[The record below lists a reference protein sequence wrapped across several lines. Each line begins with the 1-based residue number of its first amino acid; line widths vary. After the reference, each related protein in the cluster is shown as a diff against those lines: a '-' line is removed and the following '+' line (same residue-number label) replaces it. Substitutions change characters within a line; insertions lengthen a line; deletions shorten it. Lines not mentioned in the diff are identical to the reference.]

1 MKKSKYRLWLL
12 TKRKEKWGAKKR
24 SPQGEPIDSVSAQ
37 DGRWMFSITIIIIRS
52 KLLNERIYVL
62 ILDDRKNSS
71 ERGRIGASSET
82 MVEEVLTI
90 GVMREDWSKNRGLNG
105 NCGASR
111 MLELCEQVRLCH
123 GKRWRRRWRRVV
135 FHLHLQLQLLL

>member
-1 MKKSKYRLWLL
+1 
-12 TKRKEKWGAKKR
+12 
-24 SPQGEPIDSVSAQ
+24 
-37 DGRWMFSITIIIIRS
+37 MFSITIITIIIIRS

-71 ERGRIGASSET
+71 ERERIGASSEA

-90 GVMREDWSKNRGLNG
+90 GVMREDGSKNRGLNR

-123 GKRWRRRWRRVV
+123 GKR
-135 FHLHLQLQLLL
+135 